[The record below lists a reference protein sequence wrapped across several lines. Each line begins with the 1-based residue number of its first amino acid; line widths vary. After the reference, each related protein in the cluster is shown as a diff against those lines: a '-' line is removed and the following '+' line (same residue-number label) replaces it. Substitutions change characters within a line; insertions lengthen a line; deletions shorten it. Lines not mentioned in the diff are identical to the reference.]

1 MHFAKGIGLLLLFFC
16 GVTTGLLLARFEQR
30 RCKQAEG
37 FIALVRHVRL
47 QIDCFATPVER
58 ILASLDASI
67 RADCALPSRADSFP
81 ALLASTELLV
91 PEELRDLLIGFSSD
105 LGSSYREEQLRC
117 CDYYLS
123 RMTPYCERIRAE
135 LSRRVRL
142 WLLLPGALSAALCL
156 MLI

>member
-1 MHFAKGIGLLLLFFC
+1 MHFAKGMGLVLLFAC
-16 GVTTGLLLARFEQR
+16 GVGTGLLLARFEQK
-30 RCKQAEG
+30 RCRQAEG
-37 FIALVRHVRL
+37 FVALVRHVRL

-58 ILASLDASI
+58 ILASLDESI
-67 RADCALPSRADSFP
+67 REDCALPPHAESFS
-81 ALLASTELLV
+81 ALLASTRLLV
-91 PEELRDLLIGFSSD
+91 PEELRDLLIGFSGD

-123 RMTPYCERIRAE
+123 RMTPHCERIRAE
-135 LSRRVRL
+135 LPRRVRL